1 MPEKSKK
8 ILIFSTAYRPFVG
21 GSEIAIEQIAS
32 RLPDMFFDIITPRY
46 RNDLHDERQ
55 TNNTI
60 HRVGF
65 GSFLDKYLFPIL
77 GFFRGYQ
84 LTAAGRYHAS
94 HAYQASYGASAAWL
108 LRWFKPIPFILTLQE
123 GKDLNA
129 QSLAVRFFRRLII
142 ARADYATAISTYL
155 ERFIHSVRPSL
166 LVNVIPNGVDIEL
179 FTEKVSD
186 EEQLKLKQQLGIPFG
201 ISVLISVSRLIQ
213 KNGIDN
219 LISAFAELKQSR
231 PAVLI
236 LAGAGPLREDLIRLA
251 ENLGVK
257 NDIRWVGEIV
267 YDHLPRYL
275 AVADAF
281 VRPSYSE
288 GLGNAFLEA
297 MAAGVPVVGS
307 DVGGIPDFLKDRE
320 TGMVCDPHS
329 PSDIVRAIKIVFED
343 EPLRSHI
350 ISTARI
356 LVSQRYHW
364 NQVATAMRSVYDHVS

>member
-1 MPEKSKK
+1 
-8 ILIFSTAYRPFVG
+8 
-21 GSEIAIEQIAS
+21 
-32 RLPDMFFDIITPRY
+32 MFFDIITPRY

-55 TNNTI
+55 TNSTI

-65 GSFLDKYLFPIL
+65 GSFLDKYFFIIL
-77 GFFRGYQ
+77 GFLRGYQ
-84 LTAAGRYHAS
+84 LARTNSYRAS
-94 HAYQASYGASAAWL
+94 HAYQASYGGSAAWL
-108 LRWFKPIPFILTLQE
+108 LRWFKPRLPFILSLQE

-129 QSLAVRFFRRLII
+129 QHPIIRFFRRLII
-142 ARADYATAISTYL
+142 ARADYGTTISFYL
-155 ERFIHSVRPSL
+155 KQFMNTVRPSL
-166 LVNVIPNGVDIEL
+166 PVTVIPNGVDLDL
-179 FTEKVSD
+179 FSKTISH
-186 EEQLKLKQQLGIPFG
+186 EEQLKMKENLQIPSG
-201 ISVLISVSRLIQ
+201 AIILISVSRLVM

-219 LISAFAELKQSR
+219 LIRAFAELKQSR

-236 LAGAGPLREDLIRLA
+236 LAGAGPLKEDLIRLA

-267 YDHLPRYL
+267 YDQLPQYL

-297 MAAGVPVVGS
+297 MAAGIPIVGS
-307 DVGGIPDFLKDRE
+307 GVGGIPDFLHDRE
-320 TGMVCDPHS
+320 TGMICDPHN
-329 PSDIVRAIKIVFED
+329 PSDIVRAISTVLED
-343 EPLRSHI
+343 ELLRNHI

-364 NQVATAMRSVYDHVS
+364 NQVAAAMRSVYDHVS